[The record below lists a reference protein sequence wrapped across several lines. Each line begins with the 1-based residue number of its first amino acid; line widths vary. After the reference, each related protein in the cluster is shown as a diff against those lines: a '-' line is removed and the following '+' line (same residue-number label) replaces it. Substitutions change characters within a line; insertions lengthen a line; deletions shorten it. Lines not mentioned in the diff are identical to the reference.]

1 MTLNV
6 DLSVAT
12 SEQVEGALCRRLEG
26 IRLARNLTQRRLAEE
41 AGVSLRTIGRLEK
54 GEGVSL
60 DTFLRVLIALDLQH
74 ALEGL
79 LPDPAIR
86 PVERVEARG
95 RERRRA
101 RPVPPAEPPATW
113 TWGDGDDDGD

>member
-1 MTLNV
+1 MTYSV
-6 DLSVAT
+6 DLSIAT
-12 SEQVEGALCRRLEG
+12 STQIAGVLGRRLEG
-26 IRLARNLTQRRLAEE
+26 LRLARNLTQRQLADE

-60 DTFLRVLIALDLQH
+60 DTFLRVLSALGLQH

-101 RPVPPAEPPATW
+101 RPSPSSEPAPAW
-113 TWGDGDDDGD
+113 TWGEGGTDDD